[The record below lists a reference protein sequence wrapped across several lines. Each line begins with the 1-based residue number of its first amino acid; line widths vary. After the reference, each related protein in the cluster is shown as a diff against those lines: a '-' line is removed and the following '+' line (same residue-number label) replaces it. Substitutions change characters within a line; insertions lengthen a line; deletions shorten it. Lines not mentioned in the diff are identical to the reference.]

1 MYIGLTVDLRNY
13 TGEVFDL
20 RISNFLTI
28 RKVIDICW
36 KVKEIENAPAE
47 GYWIRVVNKEKI
59 CSGYETL
66 LDSGITSGDRIEVL

>member
-1 MYIGLTVDLRNY
+1 MYIGITVDLKNY

-36 KVKEIENAPAE
+36 KVKEIEDVPAE
-47 GYWIRVVNKEKI
+47 GCWIRVVNKEKI

-66 LDSGITSGDRIEVL
+66 LDSGITSGDRIEIL